1 MILHITFLA
10 FLLIFGSSDASTPR
24 VDPLVNTN
32 LGLIRGVRASDGDYA
47 MFMGIPYAK
56 VNASNPFG
64 VSSFLLKK
72 LNYLKKEVLFHN
84 YIQFVLFVYR
94 NTIIVFHLCIKI
106 N

>member
-1 MILHITFLA
+1 MIPHITFLV

-64 VSSFLLKK
+64 VS
-72 LNYLKKEVLFHN
+72 
-84 YIQFVLFVYR
+84 
-94 NTIIVFHLCIKI
+94 
-106 N
+106 